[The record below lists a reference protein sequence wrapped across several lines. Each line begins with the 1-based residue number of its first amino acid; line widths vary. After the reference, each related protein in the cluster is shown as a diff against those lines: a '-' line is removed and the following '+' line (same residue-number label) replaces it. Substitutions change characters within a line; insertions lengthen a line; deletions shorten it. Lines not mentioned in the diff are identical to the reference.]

1 MTNVKH
7 YFGEQE
13 SEFVG
18 GQSLPVWQSPKF
30 ILSRAKACELIDSQ
44 KYGLVDSDFWILKNK
59 TKSGKMGY
67 TGLIISHNGCLKINE
82 VLRSDGNAYDP
93 SCISEIKQSPYTG
106 GIYMTYCDN
115 EVFEVAEATK
125 DTVKNSYPLA
135 ILVKRLVDR
144 VILKKSKIAFDGIYS
159 EDESDDFKPDEGS
172 YNIDSETGEVISSGK
187 PENTVL
193 TAQRVVKPVKQVVH
207 PIPNAGKKYNP
218 VTQSERQVENA
229 ADQVKVSSIPSPDKM
244 TLDEALEFVT
254 TSSNPKFKGIR
265 FGEVLNTDDKEAALK
280 WLTIVATRAKSD
292 EKIAAGT
299 VLNAIKAGEI
309 YFNSDRIDSSEDLP
323 F

>member
-1 MTNVKH
+1 MTNLKH

-13 SEFVG
+13 SESSG
-18 GQSLPVWQSPKF
+18 GQNLPVWQSPKF
-30 ILSRAKACELIDSQ
+30 ILSRAKACELIDSG
-44 KYGLVDSDFWILKNK
+44 KYGLNDSDFWILKNK

-82 VLRSDGNAYDP
+82 VLRNDGNAYDP

-172 YNIDSETGEVISSGK
+172 YSIDPETGEVMPSGK
-187 PENTVL
+187 SVNTVPVI
-193 TAQRVVKPVKQVVH
+193 QKVVKPVKQIVRSV
-207 PIPNAGKKYNP
+207 PDAVKKPAP
-218 VTQSERQVENA
+218 VSKPVRQVENA

-292 EKIAAGT
+292 EKVAAGT
-299 VLNAIKAGEI
+299 VLNAIKAGEL
-309 YFNSDRIDSSEDLP
+309 YFTSDNIESSEDLP

>member
-1 MTNVKH
+1 MTNAKH

-13 SEFVG
+13 SEFAG
-18 GQSLPVWQSPKF
+18 GQSLPVWQSQKF
-30 ILSRAKACELIDSQ
+30 ILSRAKACELIDSG
-44 KYGLVDSDFWILKNK
+44 KYGLNDSDFWILKNK

-82 VLRSDGNAYDP
+82 VLRNDGNAYDP

-106 GIYMTYCDN
+106 GIYMTYCDD

-172 YNIDSETGEVISSGK
+172 YNTDLETGELTLYGK
-187 PENTVL
+187 STNAVPVT
-193 TAQRVVKPVKQVVH
+193 QKVVKPVKQVVH
-207 PIPNAGKKYNP
+207 PVPDAVKKPDP
-218 VTQSERQVENA
+218 VIKKDRQVENA
-229 ADQVKVSSIPSPDKM
+229 ADQVKVSSIPTSDKM

-280 WLTIVATRAKSD
+280 WLTIVAARAKAD
-292 EKIAAGT
+292 EKAAAGT
-299 VLNAIKAGEI
+299 VLTAIKAGEL
-309 YFNSDRIDSSEDLP
+309 YFSSDTIQSSEDLP